1 MTVALGA
8 ALPPAGAAL
17 VVAGAVAVLVALA
30 LGLTETLGGALLL
43 GGGGAL
49 LVGAALLL
57 GGGALVVGAALL
69 LVGAA
74 LLLVGAAL
82 LLDGG
87 ALVWAATLVRAVV
100 APVPALG
107 TEPIGASEV
116 GVLDGLAPGGFGL
129 TLLDTDCPGRV
140 EDGSFEAGSRTS
152 SSPPAVREMSR
163 NAPATAVPTRGP
175 RGAPVARRE
184 CDSASS

>member
-8 ALPPAGAAL
+8 VLPPAGAAL

-43 GGGGAL
+43 AGGAL

-57 GGGALVVGAALL
+57 AGGA
-69 LVGAA
+69 
-74 LLLVGAAL
+74 LLVGAAL

-87 ALVWAATLVRAVV
+87 ALLVGAALLLDGGALLVGAALVRAVV
-100 APVPALG
+100 PPVPALG

-116 GVLDGLAPGGFGL
+116 GVLDGLVPGGRGL
-129 TLLDTDCPGRV
+129 TLLDTDCPGSV
-140 EDGSFEAGSRTS
+140 EDGSFEDGSRTS

-163 NAPATAVPTRGP
+163 NAPAIAVPTSGP
-175 RGAPVARRE
+175 RGAPVARRG
-184 CDSASS
+184 CDSAGS